1 MNENTKI
8 ICDVIF
14 SIYDIDENTR
24 KEIEEKVVKL
34 WEDELKN
41 VLKSLITYKEND
53 SRLKSELKE
62 KLQIKLVNIKELKER
77 KQAFNEAENLIN
89 NI

>member
-1 MNENTKI
+1 MNENIKI

-41 VLKSLITYKEND
+41 ILSSLINYKEND
-53 SRLKSELKE
+53 SRLKTELKE
-62 KLQIKLVNIKELKER
+62 KLQVKLINIKELKER
-77 KQAFNEAENLIN
+77 KQDFSEAENLIN